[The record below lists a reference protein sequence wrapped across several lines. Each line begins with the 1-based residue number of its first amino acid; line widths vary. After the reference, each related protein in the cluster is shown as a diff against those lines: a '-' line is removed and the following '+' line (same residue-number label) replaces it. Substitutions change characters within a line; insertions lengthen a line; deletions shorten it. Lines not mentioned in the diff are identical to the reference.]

1 MRTTHIH
8 AVAVSA
14 TFAAAW
20 LACGHS
26 NSGDT
31 GTDSS
36 GGSTGAAGST
46 DTGST
51 APTGD
56 ASDTGAPVVPPGS
69 TAIVAL
75 LETTDIH
82 TNLLGYDYFKLT
94 PDPSLGLERTA
105 PLVEQARL
113 EFGNTLL
120 VDNGDTI
127 QGTVLADH
135 QALVDPVGCDETLAV
150 YRAMNHMAFD
160 VGGVG
165 NHEFNYGLE
174 FLSQV
179 TRTPFDVADLD
190 LAGSAGCQGP
200 AFPLVSSNVYS
211 AKTDTTLFP
220 ASVIVERTITASTPD
235 QQTVAAAL
243 KVGFFDF
250 TPPAILQWDK
260 RWLDG
265 KVYTKGVQEVA
276 APIVADLRARGA
288 DLVVAIIHGG
298 LNDEPYTP
306 ELENQGWY
314 LAQVPGIDA
323 MLMGHSHQVFP
334 DPASTAPQFNLPQ
347 VDRVA
352 GTVAGVPAVMAG
364 SWGQHLGVIKLELKY
379 GADGWSVDPAG
390 TVVETRPISSACMG
404 GLPVACDADERWRT
418 GEPCAFAG
426 MCAGQEDKLK
436 VQVAADP
443 SFADL
448 LAEEHDATIAYVKTP
463 IGTTD
468 FELSSAFADLG
479 DVGTIQIVNQAQ
491 ADHVAKYV
499 ADNLPQYAALPVL
512 SVSAPFKTG
521 FQGGKDYT
529 LVPAGQVAI
538 NNAADLYLYANTLH
552 AVKVTGAELRD
563 WLETAATRF
572 NTIDPAL
579 ATPQP
584 LINLAMPGYNFDMF
598 TDPRITYAID
608 VTKPLP
614 AEGEKA
620 SGRIVDLKF
629 EGAPIDLAAEFIV
642 ATNNYRASGGGGFPG
657 LDGTRTIYASP
668 DTNRDVLIQY
678 IKKIGEI
685 TRVANGSARS
695 WSFVKVDTAGL
706 VTFSSAQDALPLAQ
720 AAGLTNI
727 SLVEQDDG
735 SGKQR
740 SLYAIDLA
748 KE

>member
-8 AVAVSA
+8 AGASAV
-14 TFAAAW
+14 FAAAF

-26 NSGDT
+26 
-31 GTDSS
+31 DS
-36 GGSTGAAGST
+36 GST
-46 DTGST
+46 DTAASTDTSST

-56 ASDTGAPVVPPGS
+56 ASETGATAVPPGS

-94 PDPSLGLERTA
+94 PDPAIGLERTST
-105 PLVEQARL
+105 LVEQARL

-150 YRAMNHMAFD
+150 YRAMNHMGYDAA
-160 VGGVG
+160 GVG
-165 NHEFNYGLE
+165 NHEFNYGLS

-190 LAGSAGCQGP
+190 LAGSADCQGP
-200 AFPLVSSNVYS
+200 DFPLVSSNVYS
-211 AKTDTTLFP
+211 SKTDATLFP
-220 ASVIVERTITASTPD
+220 ASVIVEKTITATAPD
-235 QQTVAAAL
+235 ESKVEATL
-243 KVGFFDF
+243 RVGFLDI
-250 TPPAILQWDK
+250 TPPAILMWDK

-265 KVYTKGVQEVA
+265 KVHTKGVQEVA
-276 APIVADLRARGA
+276 AAIVADLRAQGA

-298 LNDEPYTP
+298 LSDEPYTP
-306 ELENQGWY
+306 DLENQGWY
-314 LAQVPGIDA
+314 LAQVPGVDA
-323 MLMGHSHQVFP
+323 MLMGHSHQAFP
-334 DPASTAPQFNLPQ
+334 DPAATSPQFDLPM
-347 VDRVA
+347 VDKVA

-364 SWGQHLGVIKLELKY
+364 SWGQHLGVIKLELTY
-379 GADGWSVDPAG
+379 GAEGWSVEPSR
-390 TVVETRPISSACMG
+390 TVVETRPIASSCLA

-418 GEPCAFAG
+418 GTPCAFAG
-426 MCAGQEDKLK
+426 MCAMQEDKAK
-436 VQVAADP
+436 VQIAADP
-443 SFADL
+443 SFAEL
-448 LAEEHDATIAYVKTP
+448 LADEHAATIEYVKTP

-468 FELSSAFADLG
+468 FELSSAFADVG
-479 DVGTIQIVNQAQ
+479 DISTIQIVNQAQ
-491 ADHVAKYV
+491 ADHVATYI

-529 LVPAGQVAI
+529 DVPAGQVAI
-538 NNAADLYLYANTLH
+538 YNAADLYLYANTLH
-552 AVKVTGAELRD
+552 AVKVTGAEILD

-579 ATPQP
+579 TDPQP
-584 LINLAMPGYNFDMF
+584 LINQGRPGYNFDMF
-598 TDPRITYAID
+598 TDPRISYTID

-614 AEGEKA
+614 PEGEKA
-620 SGRIVDLKF
+620 SGRIKDLMF
-629 EGAPIDLAAEFIV
+629 DGAPIDLDAEFIV

-657 LDGTRTIYASP
+657 LDGMKTIYASP
-668 DTNRDVLIQY
+668 DTNRDVLIKY
-678 IKKIGEI
+678 IQKIGDI
-685 TRVANGSARS
+685 TRAANGSARS
-695 WSFVKVDTAGL
+695 WSFAKVATAGL
-706 VTFSSAQDALPLAQ
+706 VTFSSAQDALPLAE